1 VDESN
6 QIATLALSRTKAF
19 IRRLRLEYVI
29 LLERLENQSAGDKGT
44 AVNIS
49 SSPPSPTLLTESL
62 NYNNAKSYETQ
73 TARTSLTNKS
83 TNTLPDA
90 PSSGALR
97 LRDPELP
104 KRPSNAYLIY
114 CEIEKERVRQE
125 LEEDPTSAPNDLSK
139 TLTEEWKNL
148 DDESRK
154 PYYKLYEDDR
164 ERYHREMSIYNQ
176 RRLVAEDEVNHIAEQ
191 GNVKRIKINMD
202 NEIKKESQNKE

>member
-1 VDESN
+1 MDESN

-148 DDESRK
+148 DDESRMT
-154 PYYKLYEDDR
+154 
-164 ERYHREMSIYNQ
+164 ERDIIGRCPFI
-176 RRLVAEDEVNHIAEQ
+176 
-191 GNVKRIKINMD
+191 IK
-202 NEIKKESQNKE
+202 EGW